1 MKLILSIS
9 SLLLLFVVSS
19 DALNPSPM
27 SENDMYRCY
36 YVILCDLRKPEEF
49 QQLVYTAGPETTA
62 KAMEWMREVTK
73 IEDAEDTPEFW
84 KKYPGIKCAYP
95 EETKKDMFYEWIKLA
110 GEYWIEQCEDPES
123 DTCQNTEAAANQIFA
138 VFAKYTASGD
148 CKPEGAEM
156 AADAAKDMQGKV
168 PGGMN
173 KMAPPSF
180 G

>member
-9 SLLLLFVVSS
+9 CLLLLFVVSS

-73 IEDAEDTPEFW
+73 IEDAEDT
-84 KKYPGIKCAYP
+84 
-95 EETKKDMFYEWIKLA
+95 
-110 GEYWIEQCEDPES
+110 
-123 DTCQNTEAAANQIFA
+123 QN
-138 VFAKYTASGD
+138 SG
-148 CKPEGAEM
+148 KNIL
-156 AADAAKDMQGKV
+156 V
-168 PGGMN
+168 
-173 KMAPPSF
+173 
-180 G
+180 